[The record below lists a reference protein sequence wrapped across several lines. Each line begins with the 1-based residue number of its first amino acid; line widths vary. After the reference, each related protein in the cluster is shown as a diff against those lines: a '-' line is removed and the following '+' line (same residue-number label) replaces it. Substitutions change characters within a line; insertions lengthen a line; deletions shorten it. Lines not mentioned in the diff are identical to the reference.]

1 MEVERNFAHGLECE
15 RSLRWDGLG
24 DFCLF
29 FSKDSE
35 EGGGL

>member
-15 RSLRWDGLG
+15 RSLRWDGLWR
-24 DFCLF
+24 LF
-29 FSKDSE
+29 FFPKDSE